1 MTKFLLSI
9 PFLYAILMFISIS
22 KQESWSTN
30 IFSKILIYLMILICS
45 AAVFGIW
52 YL

>member
-1 MTKFLLSI
+1 MTKLLLSI
-9 PFLYAILMFISIS
+9 PFIYAILMFVSIS
-22 KQESWSTN
+22 KQDSWSTN
-30 IFSKILIYLMILICS
+30 LFSKILIYLMILICC